1 MPIKVYIADD
11 HHLFIAGVKALLQD
25 AQDIELLGSAEN
37 GNVLLELLAN
47 NPADVILMDINMPVM
62 SGVETTKVI
71 REKYPDIKVLA
82 LTMFDDTLHINEMI
96 SAGASGYLL
105 KNAGKDELLTAIK
118 KVYGGEKYVS
128 NEVSVKL
135 IERMFTNQQEKT
147 AAANPNPNVRKS
159 ELTKREIEIIKL
171 IAQEMTNAEIA
182 AKLNNSPMTII
193 THRKNLLRKLGV
205 KNTAGL
211 IKYAIQHGL
220 ID

>member
-1 MPIKVYIADD
+1 MPINVYIADD
-11 HHLFIAGVKALLQD
+11 HHLFIEGVKALLQD
-25 AQDIELLGSAEN
+25 AQEINLLGSAEN
-37 GNVLLELLAN
+37 GQVLLDMLAQ
-47 NPADVILMDINMPVM
+47 NPADVILMDINMPIL

-71 REKYPDIKVLA
+71 KEKYPNTKVLA

-105 KNAGKDELLTAIK
+105 KNAGKDELVSAIK

-135 IERMFTNQQEKT
+135 IERMFNNQQDKATVST
-147 AAANPNPNVRKS
+147 ANPNVRKS

-211 IKYAIQHGL
+211 IKYAIQNGL

>member
-1 MPIKVYIADD
+1 MPIQVYIADD
-11 HHLFIAGVKALLQD
+11 HHLFIAGVKALLSEVP
-25 AQDIELLGSAEN
+25 ELELAGDAEN
-37 GNVLLELLAN
+37 GRALLDLLTLKKV
-47 NPADVILMDINMPVM
+47 DVILMDINMPVM
-62 SGVETTKVI
+62 SGVETTKKI
-71 REKYPDIKVLA
+71 KELYPEIKILA

-96 SAGASGYLL
+96 NAGASGYLL
-105 KNAGKDELLTAIK
+105 KNAGKEELVTAIK
-118 KVYGGEKYVS
+118 KVYAGEKYVS

-135 IERMFTNQQEKT
+135 IERMFNKEQEKT
-147 AAANPNPNVRKS
+147 STVASNTRKS

-211 IKYAIQHGL
+211 IKYAMQNGL
-220 ID
+220 VE